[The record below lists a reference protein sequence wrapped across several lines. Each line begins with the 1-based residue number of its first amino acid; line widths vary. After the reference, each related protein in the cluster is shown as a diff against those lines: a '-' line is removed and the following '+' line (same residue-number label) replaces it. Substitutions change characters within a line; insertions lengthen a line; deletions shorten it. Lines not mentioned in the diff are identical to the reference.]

1 MSIKI
6 WHNSSLNNSLT
17 TNSVE
22 CVKDEKMQIVLYRL
36 QNKESINIV
45 PDDYSVTS
53 TLILLE
59 GELKVFSAGES
70 YHLQAHDV
78 AMLIDIEQSYYAE
91 AVGFTKVIAV
101 TSETNQDVQEDEAVA
116 AMLTEV
122 EKKDI
127 YTLGHSR
134 RVSLYSKRL
143 AMAYESTYNVIALSA
158 AACMHDVG
166 KINTSIEILQKP
178 GKLTDVEF
186 ATVKRHP
193 IDSYTIL
200 KDTLGERV
208 AVAARQHHERLDG
221 SGYPDGLRGNEICMD
236 ARIIAIADVFD
247 AMTCKRIYN
256 EPSPPLEVVK
266 FLEDNTDQYDASIIS
281 ILRRKVENGE
291 IDDILTAFVA
301 EKC

>member
-6 WHNSSLNNSLT
+6 WHDEGRYNIQTSGSM
-17 TNSVE
+17 E
-22 CVKDEKMQIVLYRL
+22 CVKNEKMQIVIYTF

-45 PDDYSVTS
+45 PDDYSATS
-53 TLILLE
+53 TLIVLE
-59 GELKVFSAGES
+59 GGMRLYSSDETFEL
-70 YHLQAHDV
+70 QTHDA

-91 AVGFTKVIAV
+91 AIGYTKLLAI
-101 TSETNQDVQEDEAVA
+101 TSEDNQDVQEDKAVNG
-116 AMLTEV
+116 MMTEV

-143 AMAYESTYNVIALSA
+143 ALAYESTYNVIVLSA

-166 KINTSIEILQKP
+166 KINTPIEILQKP
-178 GKLTDVEF
+178 GRLTDEEMAVI
-186 ATVKRHP
+186 RLHP
-193 IDSYTIL
+193 VDSYTIL

-208 AVAARQHHERLDG
+208 AIAAKQHHERLDG
-221 SGYPDGLRGNEICMD
+221 SGYPDGLHGDEIGMD

-266 FLEDNTDQYDASIIS
+266 LLENSTDRYDATIIS

-291 IDDILTAFVA
+291 MDDILTAFVD
-301 EKC
+301 K